1 MTSKIWRVVGAH
13 GFVGSAV
20 MDRLRAEGQTAA
32 AVSAPRLS
40 SSARTVHHLLER
52 ARDLESVIDYLA
64 DSFAGADVVV
74 NAAGLAAPDGSDQ
87 DALVGANALL
97 PVLILSAAER
107 TGVQRVLQM
116 SSAAV
121 QGSVDCLDET
131 PRSEPFSP
139 YSFSK
144 ALAETALRRELDRD
158 GEPGTVMPQLVILR
172 ATSVQGPGR
181 PTTQR
186 LVSFA
191 SSPASSVAGDGSAHT
206 PVTSVEAL
214 AELAVTLGGHAGQ
227 IPRIVVQPWEGA
239 TTASILRDAG
249 RREPAHLPAP
259 LCRAAVGAGYLVS
272 RAAGSRWHGAVR
284 RLEVTWFGQR
294 QVPGWVM
301 EHDLLPAPRI
311 GPLLRSLHTARS
323 R

>member
-1 MTSKIWRVVGAH
+1 MTSKTWRVVGAH

-20 MDRLRAEGQTAA
+20 MQRLHAEGQTAA

-40 SSARTVHHLLER
+40 CSARTVHHLLQR
-52 ARDLESVIDYLA
+52 ARDLESVIGYLA

-97 PVLILSAAER
+97 PVLILAAAER
-107 TGVQRVLQM
+107 TGVQRVLQI

-121 QGSVDCLDET
+121 QGSADCLDET
-131 PRSEPFSP
+131 PRSDPFSP

-144 ALAETALRRELDRD
+144 ALAETALLRELDRD
-158 GEPGTVMPQLVILR
+158 GQRGTVMPQLVIAR
-172 ATSVQGPGR
+172 ATSVQGPSR
-181 PTTQR
+181 PTTRR

-191 SSPASSVAGDGSAHT
+191 STPASSVAGDGSAHT

-214 AELAVTLGGHAGQ
+214 AELVLSLGTHEGR
-227 IPRIVVQPWEGA
+227 IPRIVLQPWEGA

-249 RREPAHLPAP
+249 RREPVHLPAP

-272 RAAGSRWHGAVR
+272 RAAGGRWNGAVR

-294 QVPGWVM
+294 QVPGWVL
-301 EHDLLPAPRI
+301 EQDLLPAPRI
-311 GPLLRSLHTARS
+311 GPLLRSLRTARG